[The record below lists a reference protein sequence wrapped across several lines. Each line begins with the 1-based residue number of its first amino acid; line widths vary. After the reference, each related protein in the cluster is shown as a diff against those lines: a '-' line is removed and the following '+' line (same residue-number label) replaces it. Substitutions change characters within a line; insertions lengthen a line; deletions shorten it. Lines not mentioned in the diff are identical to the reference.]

1 MECKKNPPQAVKK
14 SMFLFFW
21 GRPRTISIHSN
32 DAEAKQEFILFHIY
46 DTSLQLDTTRI
57 WINNYMMAIPEY
69 LKQ

>member
-1 MECKKNPPQAVKK
+1 M
-14 SMFLFFW
+14 
-21 GRPRTISIHSN
+21 HSN